1 MREVRLE
8 DLPEH
13 VDWRDKGVITPVMDQ
28 VQEDEARSLRWPGHV
43 WVLLGGLRGLE
54 HRGVRPDRPHRRGD
68 PPATHSSVT
77 SPLEIRSGAPLWST
91 VMLPMVV
98 ARSSTSLGSSL
109 IW

>member
-1 MREVRLE
+1 MKEVRLE

-28 VQEDEARSLRWPGHV
+28 VQEDQARSWGWPGHV

-68 PPATHSSVT
+68 PPGALRPTPGHI
-77 SPLEIRSGAPLWST
+77 LRSLAPLFQN
-91 VMLPMVV
+91 VFFLVP
-98 ARSSTSLGSSL
+98 LYH
-109 IW
+109 